1 MCQSNNFAV
10 HTIKNIQIMRRLL
23 LLFTLALEVVA
34 FSSCSGEKSNSEKT
48 QEEVAETAKD
58 TDFDIDRLKVMT
70 DANKKEII
78 E

>member
-1 MCQSNNFAV
+1 
-10 HTIKNIQIMRRLL
+10 MRRLL

-34 FSSCSGEKSNSEKT
+34 FSSSSGEKSNSEKT

-70 DANKKEII
+70 DANKKEIT